1 MEKHIVPTQPPAADM
16 ARVTEL
22 FKALS
27 EPLRLQVMLLLS
39 RSEQTVSELVEAIG
53 APQSTVSRHLAL
65 LRAAKLVATE
75 RHGASV
81 TYRLADT
88 HLNGLLLEAFSHAQH
103 ERMGLP
109 DHAEEKEKKVRL

>member
-1 MEKHIVPTQPPAADM
+1 MKKHTLPVHPPAADL
-16 ARVTEL
+16 ARVNEL

-27 EPLRLQVMLLLS
+27 EPLRLQMMLLLS
-39 RSEQTVSELVEAIG
+39 QHEQTVSELVEAVG

-65 LRAAKLVATE
+65 LRAAKLVETE

-81 TYRLADT
+81 TYRLADA
-88 HLNGLLLEAFSHAQH
+88 HLKGLLLEAFSHAQH

-109 DHAEEKEKKVRL
+109 DHPEGKKAKEPA